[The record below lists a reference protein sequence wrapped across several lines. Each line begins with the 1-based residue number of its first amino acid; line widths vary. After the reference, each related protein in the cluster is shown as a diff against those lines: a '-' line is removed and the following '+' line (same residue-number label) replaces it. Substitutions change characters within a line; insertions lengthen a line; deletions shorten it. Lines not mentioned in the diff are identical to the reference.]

1 MTTEITCTFCGNN
14 SKEVKTL
21 IKGATANICSSCVD
35 ICIQVLYPEGITS
48 SSNTKETTTAQPA
61 LQNVTHEEL
70 YSHLSQYVVG
80 QDQAKKA
87 ISVLVANH
95 YKRVNNPIVDGTT
108 IEKSNA
114 IMVGPSG
121 SGKTLL
127 ATSIAKYLDVP
138 CVVVDATSITEAGYI
153 GEDVESIL
161 MKLLHNAGG
170 DVKKAEQGIVFIDE
184 CDKKA
189 KKTTNSGRDVSGE
202 GVQQALLKMIE
213 GTEVNVP
220 TSPSKKSQDFV
231 KMNTS
236 NILFIIGGAFVG
248 IKDIV
253 LRKMNDN
260 ISFGMTATK
269 SKKNAKNTSEEQI
282 ISLIGS
288 EHFEEFGMIPELIG
302 RVPVVVPLATL
313 TVDQMKDILTVPKN
327 SIVSQ
332 FKAMFSLSGAILEID
347 DAALTKLAETA
358 VKAKTGART
367 LRGMLERLLTDTQFN
382 LPAYVKQ
389 GKPNVLVTVVNNNF
403 EIINS

>member
-1 MTTEITCTFCGNN
+1 MTTEITCSYCGKTN
-14 SKEVKTL
+14 KEVETL
-21 IKGATANICSSCVD
+21 IKSSIDDSAICNSCID
-35 ICIQVLYPEGITS
+35 ICVQVMYPDANRKNNIQEPSPITDI
-48 SSNTKETTTAQPA
+48 K
-61 LQNVTHEEL
+61 NVTPEEL
-70 YSHLSQYVVG
+70 YAHLNQYVVG
-80 QDQAKKA
+80 QDHAKKI

-95 YKRVNNPIVDGTT
+95 YKRLMNPEVDGTT

-138 CVVVDATSITEAGYI
+138 SVVVDATSITEAGYI

-161 MKLLHNAGG
+161 MKLLQNAGG
-170 DVKKAEQGIVFIDE
+170 DVKKAERGIVFIDE

-189 KKTTNSGRDVSGE
+189 KRTTNSGRDVSGE

-213 GTEVNVP
+213 GTDVNVP
-220 TSPSKKSQDFV
+220 TTPSKKSQDFV

-253 LRKMNDN
+253 LKKMNEKKG
-260 ISFGMTATK
+260 FGMTAKATVT
-269 SKKNAKNTSEEQI
+269 AKTISEEEL
-282 ISLIGS
+282 ISKIGS
-288 EHFEEFGMIPELIG
+288 EHFEEYGMIPELIG
-302 RVPVVVPLATL
+302 RVPVVIPLATL
-313 TVDQMKDILTVPKN
+313 TIEQMKDILTVPKN
-327 SIVSQ
+327 CIVKQ
-332 FKAMFSLSGAILEID
+332 YQAMFSLSGASLQFD

-367 LRGMLERLLTDTQFN
+367 LRGMIERLMTDTQFN
-382 LPAYVKQ
+382 LQTYVKE
-389 GKPNVLVTVVNNNF
+389 GKTNVLVTVVNNNF
-403 EIINS
+403 EIILT